1 MNLLWND
8 DTSMPTSETEDLA
21 KNNTQDDDIFSKE
34 TESMSSDDTNQQQM
48 AKAKALSMSFMK
60 SFSGLGCS
68 CDDDC
73 YHDPFKS
80 IQNHEINKEN
90 DESTKR
96 NHNYR
101 KSISNGLSFSEY
113 PSTISPLVV
122 APMMS
127 KNLESQ
133 NPGSIETMIAEYM
146 CFCRFYKV
154 HYNAGILTNLRF
166 SAPSL
171 RPSGAFH
178 DSDMLALVELL
189 LRHANGALKH
199 VVRLDFSVVGK
210 EGKHERNSKLIGFT
224 SHGALSL
231 AKALQTTKYIRQVF
245 LPRNRIGPYGAT
257 ALFMACHVNPS
268 IEDLNLR
275 RCNIDQR
282 GALAFCEI
290 ILLGMTPS
298 EETDQGGGIKT
309 TGHGLVN
316 VNLSLNHIGHHG
328 TSSIENLMKE
338 RGPGD
343 HLVVNLDGNLV
354 FPEIMNAVTHCA
366 GVVMS
371 IIGGRLLSLAVR
383 DTSFTH
389 RISCAIYTGSLLS
402 LYLSSTLFHS
412 FFATV
417 NTRRIFRV
425 MDKCAIY
432 ILIAGS
438 YTPFM
443 QVLLND
449 QPLYS
454 FGLLGFIWTCCILG
468 VSVEAMYPD
477 WKHRNM
483 FSLAMYMGMGVSCQ
497 LHELSIILQQRY
509 IHFCLTLILLLSF
522 FDQKWCCV
530 VCLPQMVAR
539 SHVQCVYMILLGGAA
554 YTAGVPFYVRNNNL
568 DHALWHLFVMAGS
581 IIHWLAVYLH
591 VSSTPLYTH
600 DMIQA

>member
-1 MNLLWND
+1 MNLLWNER
-8 DTSMPTSETEDLA
+8 TTMPTSSETQVLA
-21 KNNTQDDDIFSKE
+21 QNISQDDGTVATEAE
-34 TESMSSDDTNQQQM
+34 TMGSDETHELQIE
-48 AKAKALSMSFMK
+48 KAKALSMSFMK
-60 SFSGLGCS
+60 SFSGLGCA
-68 CDDDC
+68 CDDCDN
-73 YHDPFKS
+73 DPFKS
-80 IQNHEINKEN
+80 IQNHGSNEQNN
-90 DESTKR
+90 ESVKR
-96 NHNYR
+96 NHDYR
-101 KSISNGLSFSEY
+101 KSISNGLSFTEY

-133 NPGSIETMIAEYM
+133 NPTSIETMIAEYM
-146 CFCRFYKV
+146 CFCKFYKV

-166 SAPSL
+166 SSPSL

-199 VVRLDFSVVGK
+199 IIRLDFSVVGK
-210 EGKHERNSKLIGFT
+210 EGKHERNNKLIGFT

-231 AKALQTTKYIRQVF
+231 AKALQTTKYVRQVF

-257 ALFMACHVNPS
+257 ALFMACHTNPS

-275 RCNIDQR
+275 RCHIGQR

-290 ILLGMTPS
+290 ILLGMDQRSTPS
-298 EETDQGGGIKT
+298 EKTDQDGGTKAL
-309 TGHGLVN
+309 GHGLLN
-316 VNLSLNHIGHHG
+316 VNLSVNHIGHTG
-328 TSSIENLMKE
+328 TTTIENLLKE

-343 HLVVNLDGNLV
+343 NIVVNMDGNHV
-354 FPEIMNAVTHCA
+354 FPEIMNAATHCV

-371 IIGGRLLSLAVR
+371 MIGGRMLSLAVR
-383 DTSFTH
+383 DTTLTH
-389 RISCAIYTGSLLS
+389 RISCAIYTASLLS

-412 FFATV
+412 FFAAV

-468 VSVEAMYPD
+468 VAVEAMYPD
-477 WKHRNM
+477 WKHKNT
-483 FSLAMYMGMGVSCQ
+483 FSLAMYMGMG
-497 LHELSIILQQRY
+497 
-509 IHFCLTLILLLSF
+509 
-522 FDQKWCCV
+522 WCCV
-530 VCLPQMVAR
+530 VCLPQVAN
-539 SHVQCVYMILLGGAA
+539 SHLHCVYMILLGGVA
-554 YTAGVPFYVRNNNL
+554 YTAGVPFFVRSNNL
-568 DHALWHLFVMAGS
+568 DHAIWHLFVMAGS
-581 IIHWLAVYLH
+581 IIHWLAVYLYVSPAPLSTH
-591 VSSTPLYTH
+591 V
-600 DMIQA
+600 MIQEY